1 MRQGMRR
8 WLLLAMAVLAFV
20 MACPAGGQAADQ
32 SEMPASSQT
41 YRAIWFAF
49 YDYDAFLERYSEN
62 TEENFKE
69 FFDEVLDNCKEK
81 GFNRILVH
89 VRPAADAVYASA
101 YYPVSARIA
110 GKQGAP
116 ITYDP
121 LKVMVA
127 EAHGKGMA
135 IEAWLNP
142 YRVAS
147 STDYKEL
154 AKNNPARRWHESQ
167 SASEQ
172 RNVLEYDGRLY
183 FNPSKPEVRELI
195 INGAKEIVRNY
206 DVDGI
211 HLDDYFY
218 PSFTMEDY
226 RDVFDAEE
234 YNHSVEKEQ
243 GMSIQDYRREQ
254 VNLLV
259 FGLHAAVKNIRPD
272 ATFGISPAG
281 NIDNLTSERQYY
293 VDIEKW
299 CSSTEYVD
307 YITPQIYWGF
317 HHTFAK
323 YDKVLD
329 RWSSIV
335 DQSKVKLYIG
345 LPAYRM
351 GKDTG
356 SNPEEKREF
365 KEADTLK
372 KMIKYAYKKKVD
384 GFAVFDYQDIVREDA
399 QKQVKAMAKAWKK

>member
-8 WLLLAMAVLAFV
+8 WLLLAMAALAFV
-20 MACPAGGQAADQ
+20 MACPAGGQAAEQ
-32 SEMPASSQT
+32 SETPVSSQP

-49 YDYDAFLERYSEN
+49 YDYDAFLEHYSEN

-127 EAHGKGMA
+127 EAHEKGMA

-226 RDVFDAEE
+226 
-234 YNHSVEKEQ
+234 
-243 GMSIQDYRREQ
+243 
-254 VNLLV
+254 
-259 FGLHAAVKNIRPD
+259 
-272 ATFGISPAG
+272 
-281 NIDNLTSERQYY
+281 
-293 VDIEKW
+293 
-299 CSSTEYVD
+299 
-307 YITPQIYWGF
+307 
-317 HHTFAK
+317 
-323 YDKVLD
+323 
-329 RWSSIV
+329 
-335 DQSKVKLYIG
+335 
-345 LPAYRM
+345 
-351 GKDTG
+351 
-356 SNPEEKREF
+356 
-365 KEADTLK
+365 
-372 KMIKYAYKKKVD
+372 
-384 GFAVFDYQDIVREDA
+384 
-399 QKQVKAMAKAWKK
+399 

>member
-1 MRQGMRR
+1 MRR
-8 WLLLAMAVLAFV
+8 EVGRLLFFAMAVLAFV
-20 MACPAGGQAADQ
+20 MMCPAEGQAAD
-32 SEMPASSQT
+32 SSKESVSSQP
-41 YRAIWFAF
+41 YRAVWFAF
-49 YDYDAFLERYSEN
+49 YDYDAFLERYSKN
-62 TEENFKE
+62 TEENFKK

-81 GFNRILVH
+81 GFCRILVH
-89 VRPAADAVYASA
+89 VRPAADALYESS
-101 YYPVSARIA
+101 YFPVSARIA

-127 EAHGKGMA
+127 EAHEKGMA

-147 STDYKEL
+147 STDYSEL
-154 AKNNPARRWHESQ
+154 AKNNPARRWHESRLP
-167 SASEQ
+167 SEQ
-172 RNVLEYDGRLY
+172 RNVLEYDGKLY

-195 INGAKEIVRNY
+195 SNGVKEIVRNY

-218 PSFTMEDY
+218 PSFSMENY

-234 YNHSVEKEQ
+234 YEHSVEKEQ

-254 VNLLV
+254 VDLLV

-281 NIDNLTSERQYY
+281 SIDNLTSDNQYY
-293 VDIEKW
+293 VNIEKW

-317 HHTFAK
+317 RHSTAK

-335 DQSKVKLYIG
+335 DQSKVKLYVG
-345 LPAYRM
+345 LPAYKM

-399 QKQVKAMAKAWKK
+399 QKQVKAMEKAWKK